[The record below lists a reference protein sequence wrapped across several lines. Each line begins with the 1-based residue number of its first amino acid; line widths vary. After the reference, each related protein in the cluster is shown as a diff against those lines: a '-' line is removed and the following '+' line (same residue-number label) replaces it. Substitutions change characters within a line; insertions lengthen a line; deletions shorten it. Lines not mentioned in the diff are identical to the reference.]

1 MSFVCASDVSV
12 LRAYYVIVLRVCY
25 RLSAVTATP
34 CCYECYELCRRCCES
49 PTPQRRAPYTSTGCL
64 LVQLKGMA
72 SVMICAGCRSALSNN
87 LNLRCC
93 ICTDIYDLDCANVAE
108 KRFLNTMT
116 NDHKTSWKCQ
126 ACRSK
131 QPKVGNVD
139 TPISVHSYGGQNETQ
154 LGHFELNDS
163 HASEEM
169 VSGAA
174 DDANNVNIRRGAG
187 KILDW
192 DTSYTDDPYFM
203 DNIRVMIRKELEYVF
218 EERLTKLF
226 SKLVEDQAVAS
237 NSLRKELT
245 ELKDRVST
253 LERVILSLESNGHVD
268 QPQPKPRP
276 INAGIKHPYTKKP
289 KETKSHTKSTVSPPL
304 VRENDHVATDTEEL
318 PPQIVPK
325 ATVLTI
331 DYSVRST
338 SNATNKGI
346 NDSHDEGWI
355 GVKRKRPR
363 NLLSEVIRG
372 TASPGTTQ
380 LEASEQ
386 SRYLHLYF
394 VKTGTAATQVLAHL
408 ERICGERSCTVDTL
422 KARGNYASFKLCVP
436 SKMSEIVMSPN
447 NWAENICIKPWRQ
460 NFRAKHDQAKKP

>member
-1 MSFVCASDVSV
+1 
-12 LRAYYVIVLRVCY
+12 
-25 RLSAVTATP
+25 
-34 CCYECYELCRRCCES
+34 
-49 PTPQRRAPYTSTGCL
+49 
-64 LVQLKGMA
+64 
-72 SVMICAGCRSALSNN
+72 
-87 LNLRCC
+87 
-93 ICTDIYDLDCANVAE
+93 
-108 KRFLNTMT
+108 MT

-139 TPISVHSYGGQNETQ
+139 TPIGVHSYGGQDETQ

-163 HASEEM
+163 QANEEM

-174 DDANNVNIRRGAG
+174 DGAKNINIRRGAS
-187 KILDW
+187 KTLDW
-192 DTSYTDDPYFM
+192 DTSYTDDTFCM
-203 DNIRVMIRKELEYVF
+203 DNIRVMIRKELENVF
-218 EERLTKLF
+218 EERFTKLF
-226 SKLVEDQAVAS
+226 SKLVEDQAVTS
-237 NSLRKELT
+237 NSLRKELAV
-245 ELKDRVST
+245 LKDRVAT
-253 LERVILSLESNGHVD
+253 LERVILSFESRGHVSK
-268 QPQPKPRP
+268 PKPK
-276 INAGIKHPYTKKP
+276 NAGIKNPNFKKP
-289 KETKSHTKSTVSPPL
+289 RETESHTKSTISPPL
-304 VRENDHVATDTEEL
+304 VRENDHIGADTKEL
-318 PPQIVPK
+318 LSQNVPK

-331 DYSVRST
+331 DDSVRST
-338 SNATNKGI
+338 SNTTNKDI

-355 GVKRKRPR
+355 EVIRKRPR
-363 NLLSEVIRG
+363 NLRSEVIRG

-394 VKTGTAATQVLAHL
+394 VKTGTAAAQVLAHL
-408 ERICGERSCTVDTL
+408 EHICGKGSCTVDTL